1 MVVEIEVLAIEGV
14 DVAKGVG
21 VLDKAGLLLQFPG
34 GTVLPF
40 FSGLEP
46 AAGEAEESAVLTL
59 AKEDFVLGRVGE
71 EDAHAYAGN
80 FDFRLRECPC

>member
-1 MVVEIEVLAIEGV
+1 M
-14 DVAKGVG
+14 DVAEGVG
-21 VLDKAGLLLQFPG
+21 VLDKAGLLLQFTG

-46 AAGEAEESAVLTL
+46 AAGEAKESAVLAL

-71 EDAHAYAGN
+71 EDSYTYAGN